1 MARKMTLR
9 FVTHNLVAE
18 YEANGWRVTGKLHE
32 THHGRHA
39 VIMELC
45 DPQSDEHRQ
54 PSEPA
59 QDQ

>member
-1 MARKMTLR
+1 MTFR
-9 FVTHNLVAE
+9 FVPHSLVAE
-18 YEANGWRVTGKLHE
+18 YEAKGWRVTGNLHE

-45 DPQSDEHRQ
+45 DPQSDERHQ
-54 PSEPA
+54 PSGPV

>member
-1 MARKMTLR
+1 MTFR
-9 FVTHNLVAE
+9 FVPHSLVAE
-18 YEANGWRVTGKLHE
+18 YEAKGWRVTGNLHE

-45 DPQSDEHRQ
+45 APQSDERHQ
-54 PSEPA
+54 PSGPV